1 MTVAGTKQAPTK
13 STGTKASEKTAQT
26 TTEDRPDLLA
36 LDTPVVSVRVHR
48 PRLRLPRM
56 TTEPAE
62 RAARAAKSAL
72 PPPSRL
78 AYYGGL
84 GAAAAL
90 GAIEWPVAVAIGVG
104 TAIGQRVHRDGRRAR
119 QAEPESAAPPPR
131 DPTARPEETA
141 GTRSAKVEAKA
152 EPKRGGTK

>member
-48 PRLRLPRM
+48 PRLRLPSDHG
-56 TTEPAE
+56 PAE

-72 PPPSRL
+72 PRPSRL